1 MRVGGLAQLSRR
13 RDTDTSRCLQIMTC
27 VLLQHALSRLS
38 PPPTKSWSGT
48 LLPRSY
54 SRPHAPSAT
63 SKHLSE
69 EGDYDCAAR
78 WGAGPWKVGVLAGL
92 LFGFD
97 VFVGQIDPAT
107 VAASPR
113 LSLQREH
120 IRRARELHGL
130 LEHMRAAWAVNSD
143 AFTAPEQVLLQ
154 DPEFVAGLAPGHGR
168 LPSQMEEL
176 PQQQQQQEE
185 EAAAADAFP
194 ADAAGNRRAVPAA
207 WEPGQL
213 NVIQRLWEEL
223 ELEDLPAVPPHV
235 DQENIIMMDTAVD
248 VKTGYGAHG
257 ASVRSS
263 VARGPDPM
271 ALRSGGHAEAPSC
284 REARDSPRGLP
295 PSCAATVTTRSSPK
309 PRTSRRTRRTRS
321 RRGRNRPR
329 NAFQR
334 LC

>member
-27 VLLQHALSRLS
+27 VLLQHALSRFS
-38 PPPTKSWSGT
+38 RPPTKSWSWT
-48 LLPRSY
+48 LRPRSY
-54 SRPHAPSAT
+54 FRPHAPSAT

-97 VFVGQIDPAT
+97 VFVGRIDPAT

-154 DPEFVAGLAPGHGR
+154 DPEFVAGLAPGMGGCR
-168 LPSQMEEL
+168 P
-176 PQQQQQQEE
+176 
-185 EAAAADAFP
+185 
-194 ADAAGNRRAVPAA
+194 RKRA
-207 WEPGQL
+207 
-213 NVIQRLWEEL
+213 
-223 ELEDLPAVPPHV
+223 
-235 DQENIIMMDTAVD
+235 TA
-248 VKTGYGAHG
+248 
-257 ASVRSS
+257 RSS
-263 VARGPDPM
+263 RRRRRLLQRMPFALLGIGEQCLQRGTQ
-271 ALRSGGHAEAPSC
+271 A
-284 REARDSPRGLP
+284 
-295 PSCAATVTTRSSPK
+295 
-309 PRTSRRTRRTRS
+309 
-321 RRGRNRPR
+321 N
-329 NAFQR
+329 
-334 LC
+334 